1 MEEGVFILRKSVDWS
16 LLVYGFNIPIAIQS
30 LFYNKTGELIPKGVS
45 KKINII
51 IQGETFEAI
60 LTNINFDS
68 EKYQTHKE
76 LLQIRY
82 SDKSSISKKLKAIFS
97 ESYKFL
103 LSEKQIQSNK
113 RQPIKVP
120 ENIKEYIVLSTT
132 QFQDTFLLDC
142 FSQNEN
148 FEISKTILTYT
159 EDQFEAKSNF
169 ILNDK
174 TASIIEKERLVKV
187 RKVDKSICESLKYI
201 YQYRCQITGEQI
213 GDIYGGNVVEA
224 HHVEYFTKSLN
235 NDSSNI
241 IILSPNFH
249 RIIHKTNPFFDR
261 DSLSFIFENGIKEK
275 LRLNLHL

>member
-30 LFYNKTGELIPKGVS
+30 LFYNKTGVLIPKGVS
-45 KKINII
+45 KKINVI

-68 EKYQTHKE
+68 KKYPTHKE

-97 ESYKFL
+97 DSYNFL
-103 LSEKQIQSNK
+103 YSEKQIQLNK

-120 ENIKEYIVLSTT
+120 ESIKEHIVLSTT

-148 FEISKTILTYT
+148 YEISKTISTYS
-159 EDQFEAKSNF
+159 EDEFEANTNF

-187 RKVDKSICESLKYI
+187 RKVDKSICESLKFL
-201 YQYRCQITGEQI
+201 YQYRCQITGEKI
-213 GDIYGGNVVEA
+213 GDFYGGNVVEG
-224 HHVEYFTKSLN
+224 HHIEYFTKSLN
-235 NDSSNI
+235 NDSTNI

-249 RIIHKTNPFFDR
+249 RIIHKTNPFFNR
-261 DSLSFIFENGIKEK
+261 ENMSFVFENGTKEK
-275 LRLNLHL
+275 LKLNLHL